1 MTSGEITYDMQSD
14 KYHAEDSEVPRSK
27 DLCFKANMTLPSQK
41 NNIHN
46 YLEELFDNNL
56 SDNVKIMTPVY
67 IDRANKISIGND
79 VFINHHL
86 TTVALGGIK
95 IGNHVQI
102 APNVTLLTANHDQ
115 NNLQILHCKPIT
127 IKDYAWIGAGSQILP
142 GVTIGKGA
150 IVAAGAVVTKD
161 VPNYAVVAGVP
172 AKVIKKSNQ
181 PTK

>member
-1 MTSGEITYDMQSD
+1 MTNDETTYDMQSA
-14 KYHAEDSEVPRSK
+14 KYHAEDAEVPRSK

-41 NNIHN
+41 KTIHN
-46 YLEELFDNNL
+46 YLEELFNNNL
-56 SDNVKIMTPVY
+56 SDDVKIMTPVY
-67 IDRANKISIGND
+67 IDRANKISIGKD

-115 NNLQILHCKPIT
+115 DNLQILHCKSVT
-127 IKDYAWIGAGSQILP
+127 IKDSAWIGAGAQVLP
-142 GVTIGKGA
+142 GVTIGKGE

-161 VPNYAVVAGVP
+161 VPDNAVVAGVP
-172 AKVIKKSNQ
+172 AKVIRQ
-181 PTK
+181 P